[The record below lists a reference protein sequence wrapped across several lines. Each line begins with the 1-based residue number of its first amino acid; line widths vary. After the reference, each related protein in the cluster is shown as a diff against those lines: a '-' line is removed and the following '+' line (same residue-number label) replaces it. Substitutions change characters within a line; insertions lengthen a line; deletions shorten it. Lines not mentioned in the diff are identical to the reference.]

1 MYTGIEIRL
10 RFIFQLCPML
20 GLSNLQHKNAP
31 NDMRVHKQKI
41 IQLDSTTK
49 HFIMTSVNSL
59 RVMKILTM
67 KFDL

>member
-1 MYTGIEIRL
+1 
-10 RFIFQLCPML
+10 ML